1 MARDF
6 TPRPYQTI
14 GMDFLLSSPRGNL
27 FGKPG
32 IGKTSIVL
40 TVLDFMHNV
49 WGDSAP
55 SLVLGPLRVAR
66 DTWGREAE
74 KWEHLRGL
82 EVVSV
87 TGTVKEREAALRRDA
102 QVFVTN
108 YDNIVWLRDHLKAK
122 RRAWPFHRVIPD
134 ESTRLKGFRL
144 RQGTVRAQA
153 LAQFA
158 HKDVQGWW
166 NLTGTPA
173 PNGLRDLWGQ
183 QWYVDQGAR
192 LGRTFS
198 AFEKRWFMMQPHHP
212 GAQYGTTIP
221 TPHAQDEIHA
231 RLADCSLTIDP
242 KDWFDLR
249 EPIVNVIEVDLPPAA
264 RAKYRELEKELFAR
278 LDTGEEI
285 EVFNAA
291 VLSNKCLQFANGA
304 AIHDTE
310 TGAWAPVHDAKLEAL
325 ESLIEEQAGAA
336 LIVAYQFRSDRA
348 RILKAFPKAV
358 DLATVE
364 GLEEFRAGRAQI
376 GLGHPQSIGHGIDGL
391 QNVCNAICFFGQD
404 WNLETHDQII
414 ERIGPVRQMQ
424 AGLDRPCYI
433 HYLVATGTVDEV
445 VMARRSSKRDVQD
458 LLLNYMKGKR

>member
-1 MARDF
+1 
-6 TPRPYQTI
+6 
-14 GMDFLLSSPRGNL
+14 MDFLVSNPRANL
-27 FGKPG
+27 WAAPG
-32 IGKTSIVL
+32 MGKTGTVL

-102 QVFVTN
+102 QVFATN
-108 YDNIVWLRDHLKAK
+108 YDSLLWLRDHLKAQG
-122 RRAWPFHRVIPD
+122 RAWPFRRVIAD
-134 ESTRLKGFRL
+134 ESTRLKGYRI
-144 RQGTVRAQA
+144 RQGGKRAQV
-153 LAQFA
+153 LGEVA
-158 HKDVQGWW
+158 HKLVKSWW

-173 PNGLRDLWGQ
+173 PNGLKDLWGQ
-183 QWYVDQGAR
+183 NFFIDAGQR
-192 LGRTFS
+192 LGRTYD
-198 AFEKRWFMMQPHHP
+198 AFESRWFGYRRVVDAITKKPGIEAVIFPHSHE
-212 GAQYGTTIP
+212 
-221 TPHAQDEIHA
+221 EIHA

-249 EPIVNVIEVDLPPAA
+249 EPIVNVIEVELPPAA

-278 LDTGEEI
+278 LDTGEEV

-291 VLSNKCLQFANGA
+291 ALSNKCLQFANGA
-304 AIHDTE
+304 AIHDTD

-336 LIVAYQFRSDRA
+336 LIVAYQFRSDRE
-348 RILKAFPKAV
+348 RILRAFPKAV